1 MSGAILVAALAFAF
15 HACASPAL
23 APPAAKTAEVASTRA
38 VPPTVEELKNA
49 TYAGLGERLGP
60 VTLANGRWTG
70 APPASGA
77 ASRPSVELAGD
88 FRVVGDLDGDGL
100 EEAVVVLTYSSGGTG
115 VLSFLAVVTREDGT
129 LRNVAT
135 TALGDRVQV
144 RSARVDGGRL
154 LVSAVRAGENDAACC
169 PGDLVEWQ
177 WTLGERRLNTPGAVR
192 TGRLSLATLAGTV
205 WILRAWDVNARAES
219 EPVVTLSYD
228 EGRFTGTERLQPV
241 RRCRGGRGHGRRGE
255 GGAAGGHAH
264 GLPGPAVLG
273 RGTIPRS
280 ARRCANVRLQVGP
293 AGDLVHEGRWFSGHD
308 AVRCEHSIQR
318 AVIAARRTDLQKGS
332 RVSVRGWG
340 GPSPEGFPRP
350 RSDRRHPAAREPSRV
365 ALGPIGA
372 HARLR

>member
-1 MSGAILVAALAFAF
+1 MRGAILVAVLALVC

-23 APPAAKTAEVASTRA
+23 APPGAKIAKVASSRA
-38 VPPTVEELKNA
+38 LPPTVEELRNA

-70 APPASGA
+70 APPTLGA

-177 WTLGERRLNTPGAVR
+177 WTLGEGSLNTPGAVR
-192 TGRLSLATLAGTV
+192 AGRLSLATLAGTV
-205 WILRAWDVNARAES
+205 WILRAWDITAPAES
-219 EPVVTLSYD
+219 GAVVTLSYD
-228 EGRFTGTERLQPV
+228 AGRFTGT
-241 RRCRGGRGHGRRGE
+241 GGCNRYFAVVE
-255 GGAAGGHAH
+255 GGAVPGEVKVGPLAGTRMACPEPQSSVEARF
-264 GLPGPAVLG
+264 LEQLG
-273 RGTIPRS
+273 R
-280 ARRCANVRLQVGP
+280 ARTFGFMLGRL
-293 AGDLVHEGRWFSGHD
+293 AISYTRGD
-308 AVRCEHSIQR
+308 
-318 AVIAARRTDLQKGS
+318 GS
-332 RVSVRGWG
+332 RGTMLFDAST
-340 GPSPEGFPRP
+340 PPK
-350 RSDRRHPAAREPSRV
+350 SR
-365 ALGPIGA
+365 
-372 HARLR
+372 

>member
-1 MSGAILVAALAFAF
+1 MGRLAGLPVAGDGQPKTRSRRQHVSTKKTEMSGAILVAALAFVC
-15 HACASPAL
+15 HACARPAL
-23 APPAAKTAEVASTRA
+23 APPAVKTAEVASTRA
-38 VPPTVEELKNA
+38 LPPTVEELKNA

-77 ASRPSVELAGD
+77 ASRPSVQLADD

-144 RSARVDGGRL
+144 RSARIDGGRL

-169 PGDLVEWQ
+169 PGDLVDWQ
-177 WTLGERRLNTPGAVR
+177 WTLGEGRLNALGAVR

-205 WILRAWDVNARAES
+205 WILRAWDLTSSAEL

-228 EGRFTGTERLQPV
+228 AGRFTGT
-241 RRCRGGRGHGRRGE
+241 GGCNRYFAVVE
-255 GGAAGGHAH
+255 GGAM
-264 GLPGPAVLG
+264 PGELKVGPLASTRMACPDPQSSVEARFLEQLRGARTFGFMLG
-273 RGTIPRS
+273 RLAISHTRGDGSRGTMLFDASTPPRS
-280 ARRCANVRLQVGP
+280 HL
-293 AGDLVHEGRWFSGHD
+293 
-308 AVRCEHSIQR
+308 
-318 AVIAARRTDLQKGS
+318 TK
-332 RVSVRGWG
+332 
-340 GPSPEGFPRP
+340 
-350 RSDRRHPAAREPSRV
+350 
-365 ALGPIGA
+365 
-372 HARLR
+372 